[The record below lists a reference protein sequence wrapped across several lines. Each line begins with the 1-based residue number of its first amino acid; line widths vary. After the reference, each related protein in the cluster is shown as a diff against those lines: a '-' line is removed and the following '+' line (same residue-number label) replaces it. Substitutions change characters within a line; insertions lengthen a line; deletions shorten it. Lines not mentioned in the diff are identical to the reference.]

1 MTQEG
6 IRKIV
11 DRYTKLGMVYS
22 KIKPKFK
29 ADSILGEWLIIR
41 VFIEGI
47 TENNDLTTH
56 CDTRS

>member
-1 MTQEG
+1 
-6 IRKIV
+6 
-11 DRYTKLGMVYS
+11 MVYS

-56 CDTRS
+56 YDTRS